1 MKELVKTV
9 PILHILES
17 MGYEMKGRKGMYFSP
32 FRNEAAPSFHI
43 DSRLN
48 VWYDFGRGEGGDN
61 IRLVQLL
68 KGCGFKEAIN
78 FISGVRGSSRR
89 R

>member
-1 MKELVKTV
+1 MKEILKSV

-17 MGYEMKGRKGMYFSP
+17 MGYEINGRRGMYQSP
-32 FRNEAAPSFHI
+32 FRKESIPSFHV

-48 VWYDFGRGEGGDN
+48 VWYDFGEGEGGDN

-68 KGCGFKEAIN
+68 RGCSFKEAVR
-78 FISGVRGSSRR
+78 FIDP
-89 R
+89 

>member
-1 MKELVKTV
+1 MKEILKSV

-17 MGYEMKGRKGMYFSP
+17 MGYEINGRRGMYLSP
-32 FRNEAAPSFHI
+32 FRKESIPSFHV

-48 VWYDFGRGEGGDN
+48 VWYDFGKGEGGDN

-68 KGCGFKEAIN
+68 KGCCFKDAVR
-78 FISGVRGSSRR
+78 FIDYIEG
-89 R
+89 